1 MNREG
6 IKQRVMDALGV
17 ILVDKDAIQ
26 EDATF
31 QDLVLDDEDVDE
43 LFDAL
48 GTEFGFK
55 FPHTI
60 RQRAIDKPEHLSLP
74 MIVDLVLLMQQEL
87 TAPEAN
93 GSATGKRKQKPG
105 KPENGNE
112 TI

>member
-31 QDLVLDDEDVDE
+31 QDLVLDNEDVDE
-43 LFDAL
+43 LFNAL
-48 GTEFGFK
+48 GTEFGFE
-55 FPHTI
+55 FPESI
-60 RQRAIDKPEHLSLP
+60 RQRAIHKPEHLSLP

-87 TAPEAN
+87 DPGVTSGRRAN
-93 GSATGKRKQKPG
+93 WEDNHGS
-105 KPENGNE
+105 
-112 TI
+112 

>member
-43 LFDAL
+43 LFNAL
-48 GTEFGFK
+48 GTEFGFE
-55 FPHTI
+55 FPESI
-60 RQRAIDKPEHLSLP
+60 RQRAIHKPEHLSLP

-87 TAPEAN
+87 DPGVTN
-93 GSATGKRKQKPG
+93 GRAAGGEDNHGS
-105 KPENGNE
+105 
-112 TI
+112 